1 MTEVRAQKA
10 SLERHDDLP
19 FTEKL
24 RAVDITPLEE
34 AKISSVLIID
44 RFLNNVRA
52 VAPKRK
58 GAIETSIDEVYWTW
72 KGKVDV
78 VALEDPQMGIPHN
91 WDAFVEYAADD
102 YFDLVIGYEVS
113 TEIGRQL
120 TYAKTVLKPI
130 VCQETLATIEKSTD
144 NDAKKTAE
152 LKKLIAKIWIA
163 DSKMVSPAS
172 RLRTTLEGIR
182 TCLADYIADEW
193 IRKMVLTGGQIG
205 SLLAFR
211 QYLIRLKN
219 LEENQEDFNRLG
231 DLARQYKKIVNGSS
245 QYMSRYLQL
254 VQLAEEFRITP
265 VPQESAYKYGAY
277 DNEQKPPVG
286 TVRGEPPTQEGA
298 VGAKPNKTELISPGM
313 KTMFMGIALSHMTPK
328 TIRDIEHRFI
338 HDKGSL
344 HPLALAQHRY
354 YFHELVQVEE
364 KTAGVGAKQ
373 PQTAATRR
381 ISPDQ
386 LTAVELS
393 DGIEKLH
400 KVAMTRWEQGQFN
413 KEQAP
418 RYSEW
423 VKRAQNGAPAGGG
436 DTFTV
441 PERNIPGQVK
451 RKMISKLNIQ
461 DFCQDCLREGVIAS
475 FYGDCTNENHKCNM
489 IRKANSRNR
498 FKGKRRAVAA
508 AKARS
513 RSSSSNRSLP
523 GFTPAWEAGFEV
535 P

>member
-1 MTEVRAQKA
+1 MTEERVQKT
-10 SLERHDDLP
+10 SLDRHDDHP

-34 AKISSVLIID
+34 AKISSVLTID

-78 VALEDPQMGIPHN
+78 VALEDPQMGVPHN
-91 WDAFVEYAADD
+91 WDAFVKYAADD

-113 TEIGRQL
+113 TVLGRQL

-130 VCQETLATIEKSTD
+130 VCQEALATIEKSTKNEKD
-144 NDAKKTAE
+144 KTAD
-152 LKKLIAKIWIA
+152 LKTLIAKIWIA

-182 TCLADYIADEW
+182 TCLADFIADEW

-205 SLLAFR
+205 SLLGFR

-265 VPQESAYKYGAY
+265 VPQESSYKYGAY

-286 TVRGEPPTQEGA
+286 TVRGSPPTEEGA

-313 KTMFMGIALSHMTPK
+313 KTMFMGIALSHMSPK
-328 TIRDIEHRFI
+328 SIREIEHKFI

-364 KTAGVGAKQ
+364 KTAGTGAKQ
-373 PQTAATRR
+373 AQTAATRR

-386 LTAVELS
+386 LSAS
-393 DGIEKLH
+393 DLAEGIEKLH
-400 KVAMTRWEQGQFN
+400 TVAMARWNQEGKFDKQ
-413 KEQAP
+413 KAP

-423 VKRAQNGAPAGGG
+423 VKRAQKAQSNKAGEPWLPEEPTHNQKKAMIKKLSMDDLCAQCLKNNVLVHRFGCAKGHRYNNRRSSQDRKPFRG
-436 DTFTV
+436 D
-441 PERNIPGQVK
+441 NQ
-451 RKMISKLNIQ
+451 
-461 DFCQDCLREGVIAS
+461 
-475 FYGDCTNENHKCNM
+475 
-489 IRKANSRNR
+489 KAI
-498 FKGKRRAVAA
+498 AA

-513 RSSSSNRSLP
+513 RSTSSTRSIS
-523 GFTPAWEAGFEV
+523 GFNPAWEEGFEV